1 MSRTRRA
8 RCRALLSVS
17 DKKGL
22 VPFAEELV
30 ALSFDIISTGG
41 TAALL
46 REAGVPVI
54 NVTEVTGFPEI
65 MDGRVKTLHPN
76 VHGGLLARAGKDDA
90 ALRKHGIELID
101 LAVVNLY
108 PFGQVV
114 ANPKSTEADAI
125 ENIDVGGPAMLR
137 AAAKNHARV
146 VVVVDPADYEPVLEH
161 YRRGKK
167 PPAAFKRQL
176 ATKAFA
182 HTAAYDAQIASYL
195 RGRVDDAAAAY
206 PDRLVRAWQRKSLL
220 RYGENPHQT
229 AALYVDSAAPPGAL
243 AAASLIQGKP
253 LSFNNL
259 TDADAALAC
268 VRSWTTPACV
278 IVKHAN
284 PCGVATGKKLKSAY
298 ERAYSSDPTSA
309 YGGVIAFN
317 RALDARTAET
327 ILDNQFAEVI
337 VAPKIEALAVDV
349 LEKKP
354 NIRVLECGE
363 KAAREHEWELK
374 ALDGGVLLQ
383 ERDLVELA
391 KKELK
396 TVTKRKPTKPE
407 LRDLLFAWKVVRHV
421 KSNAIVLAQDQK
433 TLGIGAGQMSRVM
446 SVRIAVLQAED
457 QKFSLKGAVMASDAF
472 FPFRDGVEV
481 AAKAG
486 VKAVIQPGGSVRD
499 EEVIMAAN
507 KHGIAMVFTSR
518 RHFKH

>member
-1 MSRTRRA
+1 MKRPRRP
-8 RCRALLSVS
+8 RRRALLSVS

-30 ALSFDIISTGG
+30 ELSFDIISTGG

-54 NVTEVTGFPEI
+54 SVTEITGFPEI
-65 MDGRVKTLHPN
+65 MDGRVKTLHPK

-90 ALRKHGIELID
+90 ALRKHGIERID

-114 ANPKSTEADAI
+114 ANPASTEADAI

-146 VVVVDPADYEPVLEH
+146 TVVVDPADYEQVLEH
-161 YRRGKK
+161 YRTGK
-167 PPAAFKRQL
+167 PPAAFKRHL
-176 ATKAFA
+176 AMKAFA

-195 RGRVDDAAAAY
+195 NGRLDAAAAY
-206 PDRLVRAWQRKSLL
+206 PERLVRAWQRKALL
-220 RYGENPHQT
+220 RYGENPHQS
-229 AALYVDSAAPPGAL
+229 AALYVDPAAPAGAL
-243 AAASLIQGKP
+243 AAAPLLQGKP

-259 TDADAALAC
+259 VDADAALSC

-284 PCGVATGKKLKSAY
+284 PCGVATGKNLKSAY

-309 YGGVIAFN
+309 YGGVIALN
-317 RALDARTAET
+317 RTLDARTAEA

-337 VAPKIEALAVDV
+337 VAPRIEERAVDI
-349 LEKKP
+349 LERKP

-363 KAAREHEWELK
+363 KSERALEWDLK
-374 ALDGGVLLQ
+374 AIDGGTLLQ
-383 ERDLVELA
+383 ERDVAELA
-391 KKELK
+391 KRALK
-396 TVTKRKPTKPE
+396 TVTKRKPTKTE

-421 KSNAIVLAQDQK
+421 KSNAIVLAQDER

-446 SVRIAVLQAED
+446 SVRIAVLQAQE
-457 QKFSLKGAVMASDAF
+457 QKFALAGAVMASDAF
-472 FPFRDGVEV
+472 FPFRDGVDV
-481 AAKAG
+481 AAESG
-486 VKAVIQPGGSVRD
+486 VTAVIQPGGSVRD

-507 KHGIAMVFTSR
+507 KHGIAMVFTGR
-518 RHFKH
+518 RHFRH

>member
-1 MSRTRRA
+1 MSRPRRA
-8 RCRALLSVS
+8 RRRALLSVS

-30 ALSFDIISTGG
+30 ALGFDIVSTGG

-54 NVTEVTGFPEI
+54 NVTDVTGFPEI
-65 MDGRVKTLHPN
+65 MDGRVKTLHPK

-90 ALRKHGIELID
+90 VLRKHGIELID

-114 ANPKSTEADAI
+114 ANPKSTEDDAI

-146 VVVVDPADYEPVLEH
+146 TVVVDPADYEQVLEH
-161 YRRGKK
+161 FRNGNG

-182 HTAAYDAQIASYL
+182 HTAAYDAQVASYL
-195 RGRVDDAAAAY
+195 SGRADHAVAAY
-206 PDRLVRAWQRKSLL
+206 PERLVRAWQRKTLL
-220 RYGENPHQT
+220 RYGENPHQS
-229 AALYVDSAAPPGAL
+229 AALYVDSSASPGAL
-243 AAASLIQGKP
+243 AGATLLQGKP

-298 ERAYSSDPTSA
+298 ERAYSGDPTSA

-317 RALDARTAET
+317 RALDAGTAEQ

-337 VAPKIEALAVDV
+337 VAPKIEKRAAEV
-349 LEKKP
+349 LERKP

-363 KAAREHEWELK
+363 KAAQAHEWEIK

-383 ERDLVELA
+383 ERDLVELS

-396 TVTKRKPTKPE
+396 TVTKRKPTKLE

-421 KSNAIVLAQDQK
+421 KSNAIVLAQDEK

-446 SVRIAVLQAED
+446 SVRIAVMQAQD
-457 QKFSLKGAVMASDAF
+457 QKFSLKGAVLASDAF
-472 FPFRDGVEV
+472 FPFSDGVEV

-486 VKAVIQPGGSVRD
+486 IKAVIQPGGSVRD
-499 EEVIMAAN
+499 EEVIMLAN
-507 KHGIAMVFTSR
+507 KHGIAMVFTGR

>member
-1 MSRTRRA
+1 MKRPSRPRR
-8 RCRALLSVS
+8 RALLSVS

-22 VPFAEELV
+22 VPFAEELA

-54 NVTEVTGFPEI
+54 NVTDVTGFPEI

-76 VHGGLLARAGKDDA
+76 VHGGLLARAGEDDA

-108 PFGQVV
+108 PFGQVI
-114 ANPKSTEADAI
+114 ADPKSTEADAI

-146 VVVVDPADYEPVLEH
+146 TVVVDPADYEKVLEH
-161 YRRGKK
+161 YRSGKQ
-167 PPAAFKRQL
+167 PPATFKRQL

-182 HTAAYDAQIASYL
+182 HTAGYDAQIASYL
-195 RGRVDDAAAAY
+195 SGKLDGEAAY
-206 PDRLVRAWQRKSLL
+206 PERLVRAWQRKTLL
-220 RYGENPHQT
+220 RYGENPHQS
-229 AALYVDSAAPPGAL
+229 AALYVDPAAPTGAL
-243 AAASLIQGKP
+243 AAATLIQGKP

-317 RALDARTAET
+317 RALDAGTAEA

-337 VAPKIEALAVDV
+337 VAPQIEQRAAEV
-349 LEKKP
+349 LERKP

-363 KAAREHEWELK
+363 KATREHEWEIK

-391 KKELK
+391 KRELK
-396 TVTKRKPTKPE
+396 TVTKRKPTRTE
-407 LRDLLFAWKVVRHV
+407 LRDLMFAWKVVRHV
-421 KSNAIVLAQDQK
+421 KSNAIVLAQDER
-433 TLGIGAGQMSRVM
+433 TLGIGAGQMARVM
-446 SVRIAVLQAED
+446 SVRIAVLQAQD

-486 VKAVIQPGGSVRD
+486 VTAVIQPGGSVRD

-507 KHGIAMVFTSR
+507 KYRIAMVFTDR